1 MWKLSKFYIIG
12 VIAKTAAVAKSKR
25 ARQLFMP
32 NYGMTHKRNIP
43 NTTKKSATSWKR
55 EWSKVTFLLLLFSG
69 FISDCL
75 GRALA
80 SFGSVV

>member
-32 NYGMTHKRNIP
+32 NYGMAHRRNIP
-43 NTTKKSATSWKR
+43 NSTKKA
-55 EWSKVTFLLLLFSG
+55 
-69 FISDCL
+69 
-75 GRALA
+75 
-80 SFGSVV
+80 